1 MNNVLYTSL
10 IRYFSALSNLGYI
23 SYNEVTKLLF
33 ITIVQEL
40 IYKDFMGIIT
50 EDDYREIEKAL
61 YKIFGTSC
69 LVPFPNYCNN
79 TDMNK
84 LHLGDI
90 SELAYRID
98 YNKQAIEEIKNI
110 KVVKTTSPYE
120 EDVEDI
126 IPQ

>member
-1 MNNVLYTSL
+1 
-10 IRYFSALSNLGYI
+10 
-23 SYNEVTKLLF
+23 
-33 ITIVQEL
+33 
-40 IYKDFMGIIT
+40 MGIIT